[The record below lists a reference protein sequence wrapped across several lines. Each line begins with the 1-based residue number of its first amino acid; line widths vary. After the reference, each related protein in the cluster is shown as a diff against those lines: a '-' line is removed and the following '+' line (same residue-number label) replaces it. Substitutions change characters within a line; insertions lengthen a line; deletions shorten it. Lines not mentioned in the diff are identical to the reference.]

1 MYGRQSRAGLRPSAI
16 RQTASLWQGEALH
29 HAAPPPAMGRIGAG
43 FGCETHGPSPVIP
56 RQAQSGCLG
65 NFLNQML
72 SQ

>member
-1 MYGRQSRAGLRPSAI
+1 MHGRQSRAGLRPSAI
-16 RQTASLWQGEALH
+16 RQTASLWQGEVPRD
-29 HAAPPPAMGRIGAG
+29 AAPPPAMGRIGAG
-43 FGCETHGPSPVIP
+43 FGCETHSPSPVIP